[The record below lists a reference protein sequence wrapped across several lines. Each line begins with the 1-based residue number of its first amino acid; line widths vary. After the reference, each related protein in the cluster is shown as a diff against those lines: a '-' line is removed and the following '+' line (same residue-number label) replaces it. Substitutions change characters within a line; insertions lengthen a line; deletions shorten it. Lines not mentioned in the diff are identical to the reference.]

1 MIEETLKIFVTEELD
16 VKDLT
21 FDFNKTSSREKEI
34 YEKMIEQGPYQ
45 IIHFA
50 GPDGYFADILWD
62 DSAAVLV
69 VPEKVYNDTGFQDL
83 LFNLCEFGL
92 CCITTR
98 DFGYNIIFYNCK

>member
-16 VKDLT
+16 IKDLT
-21 FDFNKTSSREKEI
+21 FDFNKTSSREKEL
-34 YEKMIEQGPYQ
+34 YESIIEKGPNQ

-50 GPDGYFADILWD
+50 GPDGYYADILWD
-62 DSAAVLV
+62 NNAAVLV

-92 CCITTR
+92 CSIANG
-98 DFGYNIIFYNCK
+98 DFGYNIIFYNYK